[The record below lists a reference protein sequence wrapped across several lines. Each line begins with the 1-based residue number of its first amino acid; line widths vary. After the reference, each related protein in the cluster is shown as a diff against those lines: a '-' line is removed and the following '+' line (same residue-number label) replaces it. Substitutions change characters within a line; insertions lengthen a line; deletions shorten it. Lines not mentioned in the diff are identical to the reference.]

1 MGRLRV
7 AIGDSNAPVG
17 ASVGV
22 ESYGSPE
29 RWIAGRNDPVL
40 FSRLCEPASCGA
52 ILLDEK
58 PVYMRIWECGMKGLI
73 EQFLKFGVVGA
84 IAFLIDYGV
93 LMLLSQVI
101 GMDPVISA
109 SISFVV
115 SVVFNY
121 VASMHYVFTRRDDIS
136 RRREFTIFVI
146 LSAIGLVINEI
157 IMVIGVNVLGDS
169 ALMVTITKLVATAI
183 VMVWNFV
190 SRKKWLDAGD
200 SAE

>member
-1 MGRLRV
+1 
-7 AIGDSNAPVG
+7 
-17 ASVGV
+17 
-22 ESYGSPE
+22 
-29 RWIAGRNDPVL
+29 
-40 FSRLCEPASCGA
+40 
-52 ILLDEK
+52 
-58 PVYMRIWECGMKGLI
+58 MKGLI

-169 ALMVTITKLVATAI
+169 ALMVTITKLVAMAI

>member
-1 MGRLRV
+1 
-7 AIGDSNAPVG
+7 
-17 ASVGV
+17 
-22 ESYGSPE
+22 
-29 RWIAGRNDPVL
+29 
-40 FSRLCEPASCGA
+40 
-52 ILLDEK
+52 
-58 PVYMRIWECGMKGLI
+58 MKGLI

-115 SVVFNY
+115 SMVFNY

>member
-1 MGRLRV
+1 
-7 AIGDSNAPVG
+7 
-17 ASVGV
+17 
-22 ESYGSPE
+22 
-29 RWIAGRNDPVL
+29 
-40 FSRLCEPASCGA
+40 
-52 ILLDEK
+52 
-58 PVYMRIWECGMKGLI
+58 MKGLI

-121 VASMHYVFTRRDDIS
+121 AASMRYVFTRRDDIS

>member
-1 MGRLRV
+1 
-7 AIGDSNAPVG
+7 
-17 ASVGV
+17 
-22 ESYGSPE
+22 
-29 RWIAGRNDPVL
+29 
-40 FSRLCEPASCGA
+40 
-52 ILLDEK
+52 
-58 PVYMRIWECGMKGLI
+58 MKGLI

-200 SAE
+200 SVE